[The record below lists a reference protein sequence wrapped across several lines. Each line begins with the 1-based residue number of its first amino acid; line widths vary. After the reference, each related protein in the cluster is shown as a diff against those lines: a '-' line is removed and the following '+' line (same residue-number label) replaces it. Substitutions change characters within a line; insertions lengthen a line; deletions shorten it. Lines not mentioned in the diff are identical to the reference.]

1 MARPDIETRRSP
13 PTLAELR
20 AQRDT
25 ILAIAR
31 KHGASNIRVVG
42 SVARG
47 DARPDSDLDLMI
59 DMAEGRSLWDM
70 AGLNMDLQDLLGCE
84 IGLMTEAGLRERVRL
99 EVQREAVAL

>member
-70 AGLNMDLQDLLGCE
+70 AGLHMDLQDLLGCE

-99 EVQREAVAL
+99 EVRREAVAL

>member
-1 MARPDIETRRSP
+1 
-13 PTLAELR
+13 
-20 AQRDT
+20 
-25 ILAIAR
+25 
-31 KHGASNIRVVG
+31 
-42 SVARG
+42 
-47 DARPDSDLDLMI
+47 MI